1 MKSSNH
7 IDSATEH
14 CHEGVNCCPGSEV
27 LDGYAAGSIVVPA
40 KLQDIESHL
49 LTCHRCQKTL
59 EEMDRFIG
67 VLTKVGTTSLL
78 PKPSSNTIS
87 NHVRLL
93 ASGVALVAV
102 TAAILSIF
110 IGPSN
115 VQSKQDQPPVLLVS
129 TRSSTAAEYLP
140 AQALLLSVDS
150 PDSIT
155 PHPFALI
162 LVSNDGFL
170 LKQTQVQRSPVL
182 SLPSGLP
189 PGQYWIRLMTSE
201 SAAPLREFNFLVK
214 SEFSQPHFVLCVHK
228 YFQQIFDF

>member
-7 IDSATEH
+7 IDSVTEQ
-14 CHEGVNCCPGSEV
+14 CHEEVCSCPGSEA
-27 LDGYAAGSIVVPA
+27 LDRYAAGLIVA
-40 KLQDIESHL
+40 AGELQEIESHL
-49 LTCHRCQKTL
+49 LTCHQCQNTL
-59 EEMDRFIG
+59 EEMDRFVG
-67 VLTKVGTTSLL
+67 VLAKVGSTSLL
-78 PKPSSNTIS
+78 PKPNPITFS
-87 NHVRLL
+87 NHARLL
-93 ASGVALVAV
+93 VSGVALVAI
-102 TAAILSIF
+102 TIAILSLF
-110 IGPSN
+110 ADPTSARSTREQPS
-115 VQSKQDQPPVLLVS
+115 VLLVS

-155 PHPFALI
+155 PHPFALS

-170 LKQTQVQRSPVL
+170 LKQTQVQSSPVL

-214 SEFSQPHFVLCVHK
+214 SEFSEPHFILFFHK